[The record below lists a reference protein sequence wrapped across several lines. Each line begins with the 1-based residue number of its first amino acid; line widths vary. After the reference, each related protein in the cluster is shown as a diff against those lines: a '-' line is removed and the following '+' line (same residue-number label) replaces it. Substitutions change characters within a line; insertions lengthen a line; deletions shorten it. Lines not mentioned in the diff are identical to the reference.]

1 MPRGRGLIATNTLES
16 NLATS
21 SKAERQT
28 SLCLYTPTKPLC
40 RSQKAFSKNI
50 TAAKEDEN

>member
-1 MPRGRGLIATNTLES
+1 MLRGRGLIATITLES

-28 SLCLYTPTKPLC
+28 SLRLYTPTKPLC
-40 RSQKAFSKNI
+40 RSQKAFSKNV

>member
-1 MPRGRGLIATNTLES
+1 MLRGRGLIATITLEG

-40 RSQKAFSKNI
+40 RSQKAFCKNI
-50 TAAKEDEN
+50 TAAKENEN